1 MGIISLC
8 YLTLN
13 SEVSILRDLKIWS
26 DISDFK
32 VKLWEKK
39 RMIRNFRTE
48 DVRDLERH
56 LQAKSFRMTPNSFT
70 LWQDQGDMAITKFR
84 FFSDTLRFFLQ
95 LTPRQVQVSWSR

>member
-32 VKLWEKK
+32 VKLWKK
-39 RMIRNFRTE
+39 KN
-48 DVRDLERH
+48 D
-56 LQAKSFRMTPNSFT
+56 P
-70 LWQDQGDMAITKFR
+70 
-84 FFSDTLRFFLQ
+84 
-95 LTPRQVQVSWSR
+95 